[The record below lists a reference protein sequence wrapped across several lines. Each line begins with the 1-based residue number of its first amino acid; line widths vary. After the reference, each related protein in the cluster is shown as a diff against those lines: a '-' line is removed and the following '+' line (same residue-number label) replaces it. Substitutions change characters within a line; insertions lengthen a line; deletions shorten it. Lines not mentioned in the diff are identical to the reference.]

1 MISVIK
7 NRKRVKLMDG
17 KKKKSRN
24 KYEGDIPER
33 SDGE

>member
-1 MISVIK
+1 LKEVKIM
-7 NRKRVKLMDG
+7 NRT
-17 KKKKSRN
+17 KKKSRN